1 MAKTSSKPA
10 LSKAAS
16 GARKRASDARK
27 RASGATKAVGGAA
40 KAIGGTAANAAKA
53 AGGAASNAAKRAG
66 GAISS
71 GKKKVLENYFRPVF
85 PEQYASSDFDRP
97 KMIAIA
103 NNADRKDIEVCEGAI
118 GWSDT
123 AAGEEVLHLYEDAV
137 PTSGITFFPQ
147 ALCDSVY
154 YEDSLTPGRF
164 INLDCYFDVLQK
176 DRITELRRIAYE
188 LGARKCTL
196 ESIEEAKSVRMA
208 KGGIGAKGKIGKI
221 PAGDA
226 DVSHKSTSESR
237 KRIVFSQ
244 TFEGNAEPRRPEL
257 KWFAHDQEI
266 EFLISTRCNA
276 GGNVTKSYRVELD
289 SSSTQ
294 TMSEQLGAKL
304 DKALSKLGA
313 SCNFSLKGEALN
325 ESRRRLVFEVEF

>member
-1 MAKTSSKPA
+1 MMKIDPKST

-16 GARKRASDARK
+16 VVQERATD
-27 RASGATKAVGGAA
+27 
-40 KAIGGTAANAAKA
+40 
-53 AGGAASNAAKRAG
+53 AAKRAG
-66 GAISS
+66 EVAASAAERAGEVGADAATKAGEAASS
-71 GKKKVLENYFRPVF
+71 GKQKMMESIYRPVF
-85 PEQYASSDFDRP
+85 PEEYTSSDYNRP

-103 NNADRKDIEVCEGAI
+103 NSAERKDVEVCAGSI

-123 AAGEEVLHLYEDAV
+123 AAGVNVLHLYEESV
-137 PTSGITFFPQ
+137 PFSGITFYPQ

-196 ESIEEAKSVRMA
+196 ESTEEAKSVSMA
-208 KGGIGAKGKIGKI
+208 KGGIKAKAKIKKGLSGGA
-221 PAGDA
+221 DA
-226 DVSHKSTSESR
+226 SR
-237 KRIVFSQ
+237 KSSSASSKSIVFTQ
-244 TFEGNAEPRRPEL
+244 TFEGNAKPKRPEL

-266 EFLISTRCNA
+266 EFLISTRCNGDDSNA
-276 GGNVTKSYRVELD
+276 TKQYRVELE

-294 TMSEQLGAKL
+294 TMSVQLAAKL
-304 DKALSKLGA
+304 DKALGKLGA
-313 SCNFSLKGEALN
+313 TCNFTLQDEAYT

>member
-1 MAKTSSKPA
+1 MAKANPRA
-10 LSKAAS
+10 AIAKAAS
-16 GARKRASDARK
+16 SIQKRATS
-27 RASGATKAVGGAA
+27 
-40 KAIGGTAANAAKA
+40 AAKA
-53 AGGAASNAAKRAG
+53 ASEAVSDAAKVAGEAVSDAAKVAGEAASDTAKHVVDAAATGRQ
-66 GAISS
+66 
-71 GKKKVLENYFRPVF
+71 KVMEGIFRPVF
-85 PEQYASSDFDRP
+85 SEQYESGELKRP

-103 NNADRKDIEVCEGAI
+103 NDADRKDIEVCEGSI
-118 GWSDT
+118 GWSGN
-123 AAGEEVLHLYEDAV
+123 AAGVEVLHLYEDAV
-137 PTSGITFFPQ
+137 PTSGLTFFPQ

-208 KGGIGAKGKIGKI
+208 KGGIGVKGKLGKI
-221 PAGDA
+221 PVGDA
-226 DVSHKSTSESR
+226 DGSYRATTESR

-266 EFLISTRCNA
+266 EFLIATRCN
-276 GGNVTKSYRVELD
+276 GSDRNMTKDYRVELD

-294 TMSEQLGAKL
+294 TMSVQLAAKL
-304 DKALSKLGA
+304 DKALGKLGA
-313 SCNFSLKGEALN
+313 ACNFSLKGEALT